1 MPSPDFPA
9 LGAIFDWDG
18 VIIDS
23 SRQHE
28 ESWERLA
35 AEEGR
40 PLPENHFKAGF
51 GKKNEWIIP
60 NLLGWTQDQGEMH
73 RLSLRKETLYRVIV
87 LERGLVALPGVHDFL
102 TRLR

>member
-1 MPSPDFPA
+1 MEKHADI
-9 LGAIFDWDG
+9 GVIFDWDG

-28 ESWERLA
+28 LSWDRLA

-40 PLPENHFKAGF
+40 ALLAGHFKAGF

-60 NLLGWTQDQGEMH
+60 NLLG
-73 RLSLRKETLYRVIV
+73 
-87 LERGLVALPGVHDFL
+87 
-102 TRLR
+102 